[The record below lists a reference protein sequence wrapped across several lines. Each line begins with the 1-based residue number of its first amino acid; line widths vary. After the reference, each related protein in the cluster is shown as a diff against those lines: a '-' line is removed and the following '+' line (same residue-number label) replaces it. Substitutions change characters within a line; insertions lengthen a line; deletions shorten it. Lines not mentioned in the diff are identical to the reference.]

1 MTDRASSS
9 FGSPRRAAARGARR
23 ALGLPALILG
33 ATYVGFGSLVRE
45 SGLGLWHG
53 LFSTASAWAAPG
65 QVALVELYAVGAS
78 VLVIASA
85 VALSNVR
92 LLPMTVALMP
102 ELRGPGGGRWRY
114 YLAAHYIAVTGWAE
128 AMRVCPR
135 LPPAERLPY
144 FAAFSASLW
153 GVSLAATALGFYLAG
168 SLPASLT
175 LGLVF
180 VNPIY
185 FMLVFV
191 TDLRH
196 RGRMLALLLG
206 AALGP
211 LLHLLTADWG
221 LLLTGILAG
230 TAAFVAERAWS
241 RRLG

>member
-1 MTDRASSS
+1 VSSKTLSS

-53 LFSTASAWAAPG
+53 LLSTASAWAAPG
-65 QVALVELYAVGAS
+65 QIALVELYAVGAS
-78 VLVIASA
+78 LLVIGTA

-92 LLPMTVALMP
+92 LMPMTVALIP
-102 ELRGPGGGRWRY
+102 ELRAPGTGRWKY

-128 AMRVCPR
+128 AMRVCPG
-135 LPPAERLPY
+135 LKAEERLSY
-144 FAAFSASLW
+144 FVGFSATLW
-153 GVSLAATALGFYLAG
+153 SVSLGATALGFYLAG
-168 SLPASLT
+168 TLPAYLT

-191 TDLRH
+191 TDLSSRA
-196 RGRMLALLLG
+196 RMLALILG
-206 AALGP
+206 AVLGP
-211 LLHLLTADWG
+211 LLHLVTADWG
-221 LLLTGILAG
+221 LLLTGLLAG
-230 TAAFVAERAWS
+230 SVAFFGERAW
-241 RRLG
+241 RRRHG